1 MSSGFRRVTSRRQR
15 AGGDVLVAAFAPFEV
30 RLLRQFVHELILLL
44 QAEAGAGQEPDHDDV
59 DEFAAIT
66 ARSGLGDPGD
76 SDPVAPPEDP
86 VIARL
91 FPDAYPDDDESAAD
105 FRRFTQERL
114 VDGKHASAQAVL
126 ATLPDD
132 VGDDDVEIALDRPAA
147 LQWLGTLNDIRLAL
161 GTRLGIEQD
170 DDAVWDALP
179 ADDPRGTVHQIYQWL
194 GWMQETL
201 VAALPRQR

>member
-91 FPDAYPDDDESAAD
+91 FPDAYPDDAESAAD

-132 VGDDDVEIALDRPAA
+132 LGDDDVEITFDRPTA

-161 GTRLGIEQD
+161 GTRLGVVQD
-170 DDAVWDALP
+170 DETVWDALP

>member
-15 AGGDVLVAAFAPFEV
+15 TGGGVVVAAFARFEV

-126 ATLPDD
+126 ATLPED
-132 VGDDDVEIALDRPAA
+132 VGDDDVEINLDRPTA

>member
-1 MSSGFRRVTSRRQR
+1 M
-15 AGGDVLVAAFAPFEV
+15 
-30 RLLRQFVHELILLL
+30 
-44 QAEAGAGQEPDHDDV
+44 
-59 DEFAAIT
+59 
-66 ARSGLGDPGD
+66 
-76 SDPVAPPEDP
+76 
-86 VIARL
+86 
-91 FPDAYPDDDESAAD
+91 
-105 FRRFTQERL
+105 
-114 VDGKHASAQAVL
+114 DGKHASAQAVL
-126 ATLPDD
+126 AMLPDD